1 MRSGKSSRASTS
13 ASQSIDFRI
22 FNRHR
27 TGVTLTAKDMEF
39 LGHARQ
45 VVWQTDALESKYGDS
60 QETRQR
66 FCVSTQ
72 HYTFT
77 ANAFVEL
84 VKDRGQGQ
92 YDCVLNETRTHQVI
106 EDVCG
111 RFGDL
116 GVLYLSRIGVG
127 PATLRMLR
135 A

>member
-1 MRSGKSSRASTS
+1 
-13 ASQSIDFRI
+13 
-22 FNRHR
+22 
-27 TGVTLTAKDMEF
+27 MEF

-92 YDCVLNETRTHQVI
+92 CDFMLNETQTHQVV

-111 RFGDL
+111 RFSDL

-127 PATLRMLR
+127 PPTLRMLR

>member
-13 ASQSIDFRI
+13 ASQSIGFRI

-77 ANAFVEL
+77 ANAFAEL

-92 YDCVLNETRTHQVI
+92 YDFVLNETQTHQVI

-111 RFGDL
+111 RFSDL

>member
-1 MRSGKSSRASTS
+1 
-13 ASQSIDFRI
+13 
-22 FNRHR
+22 
-27 TGVTLTAKDMEF
+27 MEF

-77 ANAFVEL
+77 ANAFAEL

-92 YDCVLNETRTHQVI
+92 YDFVLNETQTHQVI

-111 RFGDL
+111 RFSDL

>member
-13 ASQSIDFRI
+13 ASQSIGFRI

-27 TGVTLTAKDMEF
+27 TGVTLTAKGVDF

-84 VKDRGQGQ
+84 VKGSGDR
-92 YDCVLNETRTHQVI
+92 DNTI
-106 EDVCG
+106 VC
-111 RFGDL
+111 
-116 GVLYLSRIGVG
+116 
-127 PATLRMLR
+127 
-135 A
+135 